1 MIMSGIGLSE
11 VGTSVAVLSKPLAVA
26 AADDLL
32 ASLLGEGRPSLD
44 ALHEPVA
51 TPSFLAAAAAHGVDC
66 LVRHELK
73 RGGLWSRVPSALA
86 AALDERARH
95 ESVLEALRRRE
106 MARVLG
112 AFVTAGIDVLVLKGG
127 ALAYTHYAEAY
138 LRPRADT
145 DLLVRKQDIDQAVT
159 ALGTLGYTRVNSVNN
174 DAVFTQA
181 PFEHVAHSVRHA
193 IDLHW
198 AISNRPLFA
207 DVLHFDEL
215 LRSAV
220 PVPGLGEG
228 VLTLGPVHAL
238 LLACIHR
245 TAHHDDSDLLI
256 WLYDMKLLANSLS
269 SKEWDDFLELAAQKR
284 IMAVCHASLALA
296 AARVGCNPEA
306 LDRIKRLAPPAG
318 GSTEPSAAYL
328 GVVGSGLQGMRLDLQ
343 ATRGAAAK
351 LRWVAGH
358 VFPDAQYMRT
368 SYGAT
373 NGLSLA
379 GAYVRR
385 AVLGLWRVARRT
397 RIN

>member
-1 MIMSGIGLSE
+1 MIGHSEGVGL
-11 VGTSVAVLSKPLAVA
+11 PA
-26 AADDLL
+26 AESD
-32 ASLLGEGRPSLD
+32 SLLGRILRGGPP
-44 ALHEPVA
+44 ALGLVNSTAALPR
-51 TPSFLAAAAAHGVDC
+51 FLAAAAAHGVDC

-73 RGGLWSRVPSALA
+73 RHGLWPRVPSGLA

-145 DLLVRKQDIDQAVT
+145 DLLVRKQDVDQAIT

-207 DVLHFDEL
+207 DVLRFDEL
-215 LRSAV
+215 MRTAV
-220 PVPGLGEG
+220 PVAALGEG
-228 VLTLGPVHAL
+228 VLTLAPVHAL

-269 SKEWDDFLELAAQKR
+269 SKEWDDFLDLVAQKKV
-284 IMAVCHASLALA
+284 MAVCHASLALA

-306 LDRIKRLAPPAG
+306 RGRIKRLAPPAR

-328 GVVGSGLQGMRLDLQ
+328 GVVGSGLQGMRLDLH

-351 LRWVAGH
+351 VRWVAGH

-368 SYGAT
+368 SYVAT

-379 GAYVRR
+379 RAYVRR